1 MQKKWC
7 KLTTFV
13 EKIFNSKNNVII
25 WLGDENVEKK
35 VRKKLPSSYNYYKEV
50 KIKSDKIA
58 LDYNI
63 TDEFNKSRLYNL
75 ILNLC
80 NQIVYNYTYVLTTAD
95 LYFIADYNI
104 NLIIVLDNFREDIIK
119 QISLV

>member
-1 MQKKWC
+1 MLK
-7 KLTTFV
+7 
-13 EKIFNSKNNVII
+13 
-25 WLGDENVEKK
+25 KK

-50 KIKSDKIA
+50 KIKSDQIA

-63 TDEFNKSRLYNL
+63 TDEFNKSRFYNL

-80 NQIVYNYTYVLTTAD
+80 NQIVYNYTYVLTTSD

-104 NLIIVLDNFREDIIK
+104 NLIVVLDNFRDDIIK
-119 QISLV
+119 QISYA

>member
-1 MQKKWC
+1 MLK
-7 KLTTFV
+7 
-13 EKIFNSKNNVII
+13 
-25 WLGDENVEKK
+25 KK
-35 VRKKLPSSYNYYKEV
+35 VRKRLPSSYNYYKEV

-58 LDYNI
+58 L
-63 TDEFNKSRLYNL
+63 DEFNKSRLYNL